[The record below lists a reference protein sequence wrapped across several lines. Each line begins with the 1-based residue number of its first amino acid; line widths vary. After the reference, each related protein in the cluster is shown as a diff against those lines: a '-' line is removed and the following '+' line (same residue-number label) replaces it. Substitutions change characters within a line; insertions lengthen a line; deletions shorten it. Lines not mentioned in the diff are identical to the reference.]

1 MNLTINEEAAVQK
14 LRGRAFSLRRVL
26 GSVLMAAYCI
36 AIFLALD
43 FAYSKLILQ
52 PEGSARIA
60 DPLFHHTL
68 APNYHGFDRYGEL
81 RYRLVTNNLGFK
93 DRAVRVVP
101 TTPDTRRVLV
111 IGDSFTEGIGLPFD
125 DTFVG
130 MLARAGKERADSTDY
145 LNAAV
150 ASYSPALYYRKIKY
164 LLDNG
169 YTFDEVV
176 VLPDLSDVQEE
187 ATTYFC
193 FDDHPKFR
201 ALCGNE
207 TYHPYISDRIGA
219 RLERSFAL
227 TDSLRLLI
235 KFKLMAWTGGAKAEQ
250 LAPSAR
256 VGWSM
261 ANYDPGA
268 DCVPLGV
275 EGGIARAVENMQSLA
290 ELLAQRKI
298 PLTVAVYPW
307 PVSLVQDD
315 PGKRWAAIWQN
326 FCVTNCRRFINIFP
340 DFVAAKNAHA
350 DWYER
355 YYIVGDFHFSEVGHS
370 VVFEALRRNGL

>member
-1 MNLTINEEAAVQK
+1 VE
-14 LRGRAFSLRRVL
+14 
-26 GSVLMAAYCI
+26 
-36 AIFLALD
+36 
-43 FAYSKLILQ
+43 
-52 PEGSARIA
+52 SARIA
-60 DPLFHHTL
+60 DPVFHHTL
-68 APNYHGFDRYGEL
+68 APNYDGYDRYGER

-93 DRAVRVVP
+93 DRAVQVVP

-125 DTFVG
+125 DSFVG
-130 MLARAGKERADSTDY
+130 MLARAGKQRADSTDY

-169 YTFDEVV
+169 YAFDEVV

-219 RLERSFAL
+219 KLERSFAL
-227 TDSLRLLI
+227 TDTLRLLT

-256 VGWSM
+256 VGWSV
-261 ANYDPGA
+261 ANYDPTA

-340 DFVAAKNAHA
+340 DFVAAPP
-350 DWYER
+350 R
-355 YYIVGDFHFSEVGHS
+355 QS
-370 VVFEALRRNGL
+370 